1 MTNDKNIKQDTEF
14 NEDEKI
20 VEDGKV
26 INRCDDYEQKDLNKV
41 YAVAKRKKVT
51 SWIFVMILA
60 IIWLFVALIP
70 FLFMVLTGFKQK
82 LETIMYGA
90 FHLPEK
96 IFTKNYLDV
105 ITDPNFWVYF
115 RNSVIVLALSLI
127 ILLFISACAAYPLS
141 RFRFKMRKPIY
152 MLIVALMS
160 VPIHVTMI
168 PIFQLTIGMGLYDTI
183 WALIPVNVAFALPIS
198 VFILV
203 GFMEG
208 IPRDLEEAADID
220 GCSKYKRFFKVIL
233 PLSVPGLSTLAI
245 YNGVNIW
252 NEFIFAF
259 TLTQSNE
266 NRTLPLA
273 LWNYQGQYA
282 SNTAMIMACL
292 TLSVLPM
299 IILFIIMQDKLVKGM
314 MAGAVKG

>member
-1 MTNDKNIKQDTEF
+1 MAKTDIQLKKSA
-14 NEDEKI
+14 
-20 VEDGKV
+20 
-26 INRCDDYEQKDLNKV
+26 QKKRTAW
-41 YAVAKRKKVT
+41 AVA
-51 SWIFVMILA
+51 IILA
-60 IIWLFVALIP
+60 VLWLLVAFVP
-70 FLFMVLTGFKQK
+70 FMFMVLTGFKQK

-90 FHLPEK
+90 FHLPE
-96 IFTKNYLDV
+96 TLYLQNYIDV
-105 ITDPNFWVYF
+105 ITDVNFWIYF
-115 RNSVIVLALSLI
+115 RNSVIVLVVSLV

-141 RFRFKMRKPIY
+141 RFRFRLRGPVY
-152 MLIVALMS
+152 LLIVAAMS

-168 PIFQLTIGMGLYDTI
+168 PIFQMTINMGLYDTI
-183 WALIPVNVAFALPIS
+183 WALVPTSVAFASPIS
-198 VFILV
+198 VFILT

-208 IPRDLEEAADID
+208 IPRELEEASDVD
-220 GCSKYKRFFKVIL
+220 GCGLYRRFFKIIL
-233 PLSVPGLSTLAI
+233 PLSTPGLSTLAI

-259 TLTQSNE
+259 TLTQSNG

-292 TLSVLPM
+292 TLSVMPM

>member
-1 MTNDKNIKQDTEF
+1 MDPTLDKK
-14 NEDEKI
+14 
-20 VEDGKV
+20 
-26 INRCDDYEQKDLNKV
+26 L
-41 YAVAKRKKVT
+41 AASKRKSRAT
-51 SWIFVMILA
+51 WIIVIILA
-60 IIWLFVALIP
+60 VIWFLVAFVP

-90 FHLPEK
+90 FHLPE
-96 IFTKNYLDV
+96 TLYLQNYIDV
-105 ITDPNFWVYF
+105 ITDVNFWIYF
-115 RNSVIVLALSLI
+115 KNSVVVLAVSLAL
-127 ILLFISACAAYPLS
+127 LLFISACAAYPLS
-141 RFRFKMRKPIY
+141 RFRFKLRNPIY
-152 MLIVALMS
+152 VLIVAAMS

-168 PIFQLTIGMGLYDTI
+168 PVFQMTIGMGLYDTI
-183 WALIPVNVAFALPIS
+183 WALVPTAVAFAAPIS
-198 VFILV
+198 VFILT
-203 GFMEG
+203 GFMQG
-208 IPRDLEEAADID
+208 IPFELEEAADID
-220 GCSKYKRFFKVIL
+220 GCGLYGRFFRIIL
-233 PLSVPGLSTLAI
+233 PLSTPGLSTLAI

-273 LWNYQGQYA
+273 LWNYQGQYS

-292 TLSVLPM
+292 TLSVMPM

>member
-1 MTNDKNIKQDTEF
+1 MDDRLKKSKQKSHATWT
-14 NEDEKI
+14 
-20 VEDGKV
+20 V
-26 INRCDDYEQKDLNKV
+26 
-41 YAVAKRKKVT
+41 
-51 SWIFVMILA
+51 VMILA
-60 IIWLFVALIP
+60 ILWLLVAFVP

-90 FHLPEK
+90 FHLPE
-96 IFTKNYLDV
+96 TLYLQNYIDV
-105 ITDPNFWVYF
+105 VTDASFWIYF
-115 RNSVIVLALSLI
+115 RNSVIVLVVSLA

-141 RFRFKMRKPIY
+141 RFQFKLRTPIY
-152 MLIVALMS
+152 MLIVAAMS

-168 PIFQLTIGMGLYDTI
+168 PIFQMSINLGLYDTI
-183 WALIPVNVAFALPIS
+183 WALVPTSVAFAAPIS
-198 VFILV
+198 VFILT

-208 IPRDLEEAADID
+208 IPRELEEAADMD
-220 GCSKYKRFFKVIL
+220 GCGLYRRFFKVIL
-233 PLSVPGLSTLAI
+233 PLSTPGLSTLAI

-259 TLTQSNE
+259 TLTQSNG

-273 LWNYQGQYA
+273 LWNYQGQYS

-299 IILFIIMQDKLVKGM
+299 IILFIVMQDKLVKGM

>member
-1 MTNDKNIKQDTEF
+1 MAKTEM
-14 NEDEKI
+14 ELK
-20 VEDGKV
+20 KSA
-26 INRCDDYEQKDLNKV
+26 QK
-41 YAVAKRKKVT
+41 KKT
-51 SWIFVMILA
+51 TWAIAIILA
-60 IIWLFVALIP
+60 ILWLLVAFVP

-90 FHLPEK
+90 FHLPE
-96 IFTKNYLDV
+96 TLYLQNYIDV
-105 ITDPNFWVYF
+105 ITDVNFWIYF
-115 RNSVIVLALSLI
+115 RNSVIVLAISLA

-141 RFRFKMRKPIY
+141 RFKFKLRGTVY
-152 MLIVALMS
+152 LLIVAAMS

-168 PIFQLTIGMGLYDTI
+168 PIFQMTIKMGLYDTI
-183 WALIPVNVAFALPIS
+183 WALVPTSVAFAAPIS
-198 VFILV
+198 VFILT

-208 IPRDLEEAADID
+208 IPKELEEAADVD
-220 GCSKYKRFFKVIL
+220 GCGIYRRFFKIIF
-233 PLSVPGLSTLAI
+233 PLSTPGLSTLAI

-259 TLTQSNE
+259 TLTQSNG

-292 TLSVLPM
+292 TLSVMPM

>member
-1 MTNDKNIKQDTEF
+1 MKEKQDI
-14 NEDEKI
+14 EK
-20 VEDGKV
+20 
-26 INRCDDYEQKDLNKV
+26 L
-41 YAVAKRKKVT
+41 YAANKRKKTV
-51 SWIFVMILA
+51 SWIIVMILA
-60 IIWLFVALIP
+60 ILWLMVTFIP

-96 IFTKNYLDV
+96 LFLDNYIGVL
-105 ITDPNFWVYF
+105 TDINFWIYF
-115 RNSVIVLALSLI
+115 KNSVVVLVLSLI

-141 RFRFKMRKPIY
+141 RFRFKLRQPIY
-152 MLIVALMS
+152 LLIVAAMS

-168 PIFQLTIGMGLYDTI
+168 PVFQMTIKMGLYDTI
-183 WALIPVNVAFALPIS
+183 WALIPTAVAFSTPIS
-198 VFILV
+198 VFILT

-208 IPRDLEEAADID
+208 IPRELEEAADID
-220 GCSKYKRFFKVIL
+220 GCGRYMRFFKVIL
-233 PLSVPGLSTLAI
+233 PLCTPGLSTLAI

-299 IILFIIMQDKLVKGM
+299 IILFIFMQDKLVKGM

>member
-1 MTNDKNIKQDTEF
+1 MAGTDMQLKKSAR
-14 NEDEKI
+14 K
-20 VEDGKV
+20 K
-26 INRCDDYEQKDLNKV
+26 KAAW
-41 YAVAKRKKVT
+41 AVAV
-51 SWIFVMILA
+51 ILA
-60 IIWLFVALIP
+60 LLWLLVAFVP

-90 FHLPEK
+90 FHLPE
-96 IFTKNYLDV
+96 TLYLQNYIDV
-105 ITDPNFWVYF
+105 ITDVNFWIYF
-115 RNSVIVLALSLI
+115 RNSVIVLVVSLV

-141 RFRFKMRKPIY
+141 RFRFRLRGPVY
-152 MLIVALMS
+152 LLIVAAMS

-168 PIFQLTIGMGLYDTI
+168 PIFQMTINMGLYDTI
-183 WALIPVNVAFALPIS
+183 WALVPTSVAFASPIS
-198 VFILV
+198 VFILT

-208 IPRDLEEAADID
+208 IPRELEEASDVD
-220 GCSKYKRFFKVIL
+220 GCGLYRRFFKIIL
-233 PLSVPGLSTLAI
+233 PLSTPGLSTLAI

-259 TLTQSNE
+259 TLTQSNG

-292 TLSVLPM
+292 TLSVMPM

>member
-1 MTNDKNIKQDTEF
+1 MAKTEM
-14 NEDEKI
+14 ELK
-20 VEDGKV
+20 KSA
-26 INRCDDYEQKDLNKV
+26 QK
-41 YAVAKRKKVT
+41 KKT
-51 SWIFVMILA
+51 TWAIAIILA
-60 IIWLFVALIP
+60 ILWLLVAFVP

-90 FHLPEK
+90 FHLPE
-96 IFTKNYLDV
+96 TLYRQNYIDV
-105 ITDPNFWVYF
+105 ITDVNFWIYF
-115 RNSVIVLALSLI
+115 RNSVIVLAISLA

-141 RFRFKMRKPIY
+141 RFKFKLRGTVY
-152 MLIVALMS
+152 LLIVAAMS

-168 PIFQLTIGMGLYDTI
+168 PIFQMTIKMGLYDTI
-183 WALIPVNVAFALPIS
+183 WALVPTSVAFAAPIS
-198 VFILV
+198 VFILT

-208 IPRDLEEAADID
+208 IPKELEEAADVD
-220 GCSKYKRFFKVIL
+220 GCGIYRRFFKIIF
-233 PLSVPGLSTLAI
+233 PLSTPGLSTLAI

-259 TLTQSNE
+259 TLTQSNG

-292 TLSVLPM
+292 TLSVMPM

>member
-1 MTNDKNIKQDTEF
+1 MAEEKTKQDL
-14 NEDEKI
+14 DKI
-20 VEDGKV
+20 
-26 INRCDDYEQKDLNKV
+26 
-41 YAVAKRKKVT
+41 YAKARRKKRT
-51 SWIFVMILA
+51 TWFFVMILA
-60 IIWLFVALIP
+60 ILWTLVAFVP

-96 IFTKNYLDV
+96 LFTQNYVDV
-105 ITDPNFWVYF
+105 ITDGNFWVYF
-115 RNSVIVLALSLI
+115 KNSVIVLVLSLV

-152 MLIVALMS
+152 MLIVAMMS

-168 PIFQLTIGMGLYDTI
+168 PIFQMTIGMGLYDTI
-183 WALIPVNVAFALPIS
+183 WALIPTNVAFALPIS

-233 PLSVPGLSTLAI
+233 PLSTPGLSTLAI

-314 MAGAVKG
+314 MAGDVKG

>member
-1 MTNDKNIKQDTEF
+1 M
-14 NEDEKI
+14 DEKL
-20 VEDGKV
+20 ELE
-26 INRCDDYEQKDLNKV
+26 RL
-41 YAVAKRKKVT
+41 YAASKRKKTVT
-51 SWIFVMILA
+51 WVIVMILA
-60 IIWLFVALIP
+60 IFWFLVAFVP

-90 FHLPEK
+90 FHLPE
-96 IFTKNYLDV
+96 TLYLQNYIDV
-105 ITDPNFWVYF
+105 ITDKNFWIYF
-115 RNSVIVLALSLI
+115 RNSVIVLGISLV
-127 ILLFISACAAYPLS
+127 ILLFVSACAAYPLS
-141 RFRFKMRKPIY
+141 RFRFKLRDPIY
-152 MLIVALMS
+152 VLIVAAMS

-168 PIFQLTIGMGLYDTI
+168 PVFRMTIDMGLYDTI
-183 WALIPVNVAFALPIS
+183 WALIPTSVAFAAPIS
-198 VFILV
+198 VFILT

-208 IPRDLEEAADID
+208 IPLELEEAADID
-220 GCSKYKRFFKVIL
+220 GCGRYERFFRVIL
-233 PLSVPGLSTLAI
+233 PLSTPGLSTLAI

-273 LWNYQGQYA
+273 LWNYQGQYS

-292 TLSVLPM
+292 TLSVMPM

>member
-1 MTNDKNIKQDTEF
+1 MAKTDTQLKQSAQKKKATWAVV
-14 NEDEKI
+14 I
-20 VEDGKV
+20 V
-26 INRCDDYEQKDLNKV
+26 L
-41 YAVAKRKKVT
+41 AVLWLLVA
-51 SWIFVMILA
+51 FV
-60 IIWLFVALIP
+60 P

-90 FHLPEK
+90 FHLPET
-96 IFTKNYLDV
+96 FYLQNYIDV
-105 ITDPNFWVYF
+105 ITDVNFWIYF
-115 RNSVIVLALSLI
+115 RNSVIVLIVSLAV
-127 ILLFISACAAYPLS
+127 LLFISACAAYPLS
-141 RFRFKMRKPIY
+141 RFKFGLRGPIY
-152 MLIVALMS
+152 VLIVAAMS

-168 PIFQLTIGMGLYDTI
+168 PIFQMTINMGLYDTI
-183 WALIPVNVAFALPIS
+183 WALVPTSVAFAAPIS
-198 VFILV
+198 VFILT

-208 IPRDLEEAADID
+208 IPKELEEAADVD
-220 GCSKYKRFFKVIL
+220 GCGIYRRFFTIIF
-233 PLSVPGLSTLAI
+233 PLSTPGLSTLAI

-259 TLTQSNE
+259 TLTQSNG

-292 TLSVLPM
+292 TLSVMPM

>member
-1 MTNDKNIKQDTEF
+1 MAGTDMQLKKSAR
-14 NEDEKI
+14 K
-20 VEDGKV
+20 K
-26 INRCDDYEQKDLNKV
+26 KAAW
-41 YAVAKRKKVT
+41 AVAV
-51 SWIFVMILA
+51 ILA
-60 IIWLFVALIP
+60 LLWLLVAFVP

-82 LETIMYGA
+82 LETILYGA
-90 FHLPEK
+90 FHLPE
-96 IFTKNYLDV
+96 TLYLQNYVDV
-105 ITDPNFWVYF
+105 ITDVNFWIYF
-115 RNSVIVLALSLI
+115 RNSIIVLVVSLA

-141 RFRFKMRKPIY
+141 RFKFRLRGPVY
-152 MLIVALMS
+152 LLIVAAMS

-168 PIFQLTIGMGLYDTI
+168 PIFQMTINMGLYDTI
-183 WALIPVNVAFALPIS
+183 WALVPTSVAFASPIS
-198 VFILV
+198 VFILT

-208 IPRDLEEAADID
+208 IPRELEEASDVD
-220 GCSKYKRFFKVIL
+220 GCGLYRRFFKIIL
-233 PLSVPGLSTLAI
+233 PLSTPGLSTLAI

-259 TLTQSNE
+259 TLTQSNG

-299 IILFIIMQDKLVKGM
+299 IILFIVMQDKLVKGM

>member
-1 MTNDKNIKQDTEF
+1 MAKTELQL
-14 NEDEKI
+14 K
-20 VEDGKV
+20 KSA
-26 INRCDDYEQKDLNKV
+26 QKKKASW
-41 YAVAKRKKVT
+41 AVA
-51 SWIFVMILA
+51 IILA
-60 IIWLFVALIP
+60 ILWLLVSFVP

-90 FHLPEK
+90 FHLPET
-96 IFTKNYLDV
+96 FYVQNYIDV
-105 ITDPNFWVYF
+105 ITDINFWIYF
-115 RNSVIVLALSLI
+115 RNSVIVLVISLV

-141 RFRFKMRKPIY
+141 RFKFKLRGTVY
-152 MLIVALMS
+152 LLIVAAMS

-168 PIFQLTIGMGLYDTI
+168 PIFQMTINMGLYDTI
-183 WALIPVNVAFALPIS
+183 WALVPTSVAFAAPIS
-198 VFILV
+198 VFILT

-208 IPRDLEEAADID
+208 IPKELEEAADVD
-220 GCSKYKRFFKVIL
+220 GCGIYRRFFKIIF
-233 PLSVPGLSTLAI
+233 PLSTPGLSTLAI

-259 TLTQSNE
+259 TLTQSNG

-273 LWNYQGQYA
+273 LWNYQGQYS

-292 TLSVLPM
+292 TLSVMPM
-299 IILFIIMQDKLVKGM
+299 IILFIVMQDKLVKGM

>member
-1 MTNDKNIKQDTEF
+1 MAGTDMQLKKSA
-14 NEDEKI
+14 
-20 VEDGKV
+20 
-26 INRCDDYEQKDLNKV
+26 QKKKAAW
-41 YAVAKRKKVT
+41 AVAV
-51 SWIFVMILA
+51 ILA
-60 IIWLFVALIP
+60 LLWLLVAFVP

-82 LETIMYGA
+82 LETILYGA
-90 FHLPEK
+90 FHLPE
-96 IFTKNYLDV
+96 TLYLQNYIDV
-105 ITDPNFWVYF
+105 ITDVNFWIYF
-115 RNSVIVLALSLI
+115 RNSVIVLAVSLV

-141 RFRFKMRKPIY
+141 RFKFRLRGPVY
-152 MLIVALMS
+152 LLIVAAMS

-168 PIFQLTIGMGLYDTI
+168 PIFQMTINMGLYDTI
-183 WALIPVNVAFALPIS
+183 WALVPTSVAFASPIS
-198 VFILV
+198 VFILT

-208 IPRDLEEAADID
+208 IPRELEEASDVD
-220 GCSKYKRFFKVIL
+220 GCGLYRRFFKIIL
-233 PLSVPGLSTLAI
+233 PLSTPGLSTLAI

-259 TLTQSNE
+259 TLTQSNG

-292 TLSVLPM
+292 TLSVMPM
-299 IILFIIMQDKLVKGM
+299 IILFIVMQDKLVKGM